1 VVAYNLAGTIVSD
14 TATVSID
21 SAQRTGAGGFGE
33 ASVELTGWLGVTAGL
48 RGDAVRSTNAGG
60 HFGDVSVSNAAVAG
74 LGAVTIAPAAGL
86 TLVAQ
91 VARGFRDPTLSDRF
105 YRGPVGRGFIEGNP
119 GLRPETSLQFDV
131 TARYAAGP
139 LRLTAA
145 GYHYRVSNLIER
157 YAAGPTLFLFRNRGR
172 GELRGAEVEAQL
184 ALPSGFGLAGSVETS
199 RGRDAQD
206 GTPLDDVAPAS
217 ASMTVRYATGTRIT
231 TYLRLEQ
238 IGAHDAAGPA
248 EVPTRAHTLLDGGA
262 KWRLGPHLSLIARAA
277 NLLNARYESS
287 AGPRW
292 VLAPGRQG
300 SVSAVVTLPVAR
312 R

>member
-1 VVAYNLAGTIVSD
+1 
-14 TATVSID
+14 VSID
-21 SAQRTGAGGFGE
+21 SAQRTGAGVFGE
-33 ASVELTGWLGVTAGL
+33 ASVQPAGWLGLTAGL
-48 RGDAVRSTNAGG
+48 RGDAVRSTNTGG

-91 VARGFRDPTLSDRF
+91 VARGFRDPALSDRF

-119 GLRPETSLQFDV
+119 QLRPETSLQFDV

-145 GYHYRVSNLIER
+145 GYRYRISNLVER
-157 YAAGPTLFLFRNRGR
+157 YAAGSTLFLFRNRGR
-172 GELRGAEVEAQL
+172 GDLSGAEVEAQL
-184 ALPSGFGLAGSVETS
+184 ALPSGFGLAGSVEAS
-199 RGRDAQD
+199 RGRDPHD

-217 ASMTVRYATGTRIT
+217 ASITLRYAAGTRVT
-231 TYLRLEQ
+231 TYLRTERV
-238 IGAHDAAGPA
+238 AARDAAGPS
-248 EVPTRAHTLLDGGA
+248 EVPTREHARLDAGA
-262 KWRLGPHLSLIARAA
+262 KWRVGPHLSLLASAG

-292 VLAPGRQG
+292 VLSPGRHG
-300 SVSAVVTLPVAR
+300 SVSVVVRLPVASR
-312 R
+312 

>member
-1 VVAYNLAGTIVSD
+1 MP
-14 TATVSID
+14 
-21 SAQRTGAGGFGE
+21 SA
-33 ASVELTGWLGVTAGL
+33 
-48 RGDAVRSTNAGG
+48 
-60 HFGDVSVSNAAVAG
+60 
-74 LGAVTIAPAAGL
+74 APTRAAGL

-157 YAAGPTLFLFRNRGR
+157 YTAGPTLFLFRNRGR

-184 ALPSGFGLAGSVETS
+184 TLPSGFGLAGSVEAS

-217 ASMTVRYATGTRIT
+217 ASMTIRYAAGTRFT

-238 IGAHDAAGPA
+238 VGAHDAAGPA
-248 EVPTRAHTLLDGGA
+248 EVPTRAHTMLGAGA
-262 KWRLGPHLSLIARAA
+262 KWRIGPHLSL
-277 NLLNARYESS
+277 
-287 AGPRW
+287 
-292 VLAPGRQG
+292 LAEP
-300 SVSAVVTLPVAR
+300 AIC
-312 R
+312 